1 MVKTKILEDK
11 SINPFWYKRPDI
23 FLQKQLK
30 NMIDL
35 SLLPQLIKVDI
46 IIGGDHGGGKFH
58 MSMKVNF

>member
-11 SINPFWYKRPDI
+11 TIIPYWYKWPDI

-46 IIGGDHGGGKFH
+46 IIGGDHGGGKY
-58 MSMKVNF
+58 VCQ